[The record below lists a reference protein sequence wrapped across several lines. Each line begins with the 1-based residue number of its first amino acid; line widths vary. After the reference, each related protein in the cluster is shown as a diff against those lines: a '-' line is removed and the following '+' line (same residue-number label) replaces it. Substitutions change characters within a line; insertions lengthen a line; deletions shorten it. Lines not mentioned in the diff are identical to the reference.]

1 MSGKKY
7 KLDFEDIAIL
17 NKAKKEIS
25 IAVDLLQQN
34 GIRNVN
40 IEIELV
46 THVKNSIKGEVI
58 QWDY

>member
-58 QWDY
+58 Q

>member
-7 KLDFEDIAIL
+7 KLDLEDIAIL

-46 THVKNSIKGEVI
+46 THVKNSIKGEVT

>member
-7 KLDFEDIAIL
+7 KLDLEDIAIL

-58 QWDY
+58 Q

>member
-46 THVKNSIKGEVI
+46 THVKNSIKGEVT
-58 QWDY
+58 Q